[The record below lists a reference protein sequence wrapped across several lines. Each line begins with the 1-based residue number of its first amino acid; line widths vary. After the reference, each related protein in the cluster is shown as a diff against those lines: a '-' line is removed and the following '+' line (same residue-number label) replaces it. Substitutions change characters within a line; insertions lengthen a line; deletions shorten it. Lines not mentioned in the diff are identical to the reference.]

1 MKGKPLTRKRNLV
14 LIGVAAAA
22 LFGAQGMASAD
33 PAPQERDLVPKATAG
48 QEFVP
53 LSMPEARRQSGQVQG
68 QAGGPAARSA
78 AVAADGPV
86 NSVGSKFTANT
97 PVRVLDT
104 RFGVGAPAGKVGP
117 EGYLMLDLS
126 SQVPE
131 YATAVVL
138 NLTGV
143 SPSVA
148 TYLTAW
154 PADAELPGVSNLNLR
169 AGEVRA
175 NAVTVPLAEGG
186 LINLRNHLGTTHII
200 ADLAGYYAPETGS
213 GFTAQSPVRVL
224 DTRTSGGP
232 LGPGGTRTIN
242 FSSRVP
248 ADATAVTFNLT
259 GVGAST
265 LTAIGAY
272 PAGAQR
278 PEASVLNLAPNQ
290 ATPNLVT
297 VALGTNR
304 SVTLYNSAG
313 NTQLVADLSGYYTSS
328 GGNPYYQVT
337 PNRVLDS
344 RFGTPLPANS
354 WFEVELNTDLPA
366 AATAVT
372 FNLTGTEPSALTYL
386 TVYPTGTGLPNAS
399 NLNLAAGQSAANLVT
414 VALGTNKGVNI
425 YNAQGSTHVLMDLA
439 GYFAPP
445 PAPCAANCVHSWG
458 DNAEGQ
464 LGVGTTGGFSDTPG
478 RVDGLSNVAT
488 VTGSFLNGYALGN
501 GGTVRAW
508 GSNVL
513 QGLGNGTL
521 YGSAPVSVRVGALT
535 GITQIAAGAYSGY
548 ALVNN
553 GEVWSWGYNGD
564 GSLGDGSVATRANPV
579 LVKLPSGMT
588 QIAAGFTT
596 GYALRNDGTVW
607 AWGSNGGSLGNGSY
621 GTGCNTTPVG
631 PGCRAVTPMQVP
643 GLTNIVSIAS
653 TRNAAF
659 AVENNGTVW
668 AWGFNAHAELGLGT
682 VGGPVC
688 YDNPLAA
695 NCTALSPVQIPGLT
709 GVAKVVS
716 GSVSTTYALK
726 TDGTVLSW
734 GWNGDANLGN
744 GTTGDGCVEPNQPN
758 CIGISPAPVSGLTG
772 VTDVAGGSG
781 YGMALAG
788 GSVWTWGAN
797 WYGQLGHEGG
807 LVPAQVPWT
816 TDVKAIGSGYFTSFV
831 VK

>member
-1 MKGKPLTRKRNLV
+1 LTRKRNLV

-22 LFGAQGMASAD
+22 LFSAQGTAVAD
-33 PAPQERDLVPKATAG
+33 PAPQEQELAPAATAG
-48 QEFVP
+48 EQFVP
-53 LSMPEARRQSGQVQG
+53 LSMSEARRESGRIHG
-68 QAGGPAARSA
+68 DAGGPQARSA
-78 AVAADGPV
+78 EAAATVGPV
-86 NSVGSKFTANT
+86 DSTGSRFTANT

-117 EGYLMLDLS
+117 DGVIVLDLS
-126 SQVPE
+126 GRVPE
-131 YATAVVL
+131 NATSVVI

-143 SPSVA
+143 SPSIA

-154 PADAELPGVSNLNLR
+154 PGDADLPEVSSVNLR

-175 NAVTVPLAEGG
+175 NAATIPLGANRQ
-186 LINLRNHLGTTHII
+186 LNVRNHVGTTHIL
-200 ADLAGYYAPETGS
+200 ADLAGYYAPATGS

-272 PAGAQR
+272 PTGAAR

-328 GGNPYYQVT
+328 GGNSYYQVT
-337 PNRVLDS
+337 PVRLIDT
-344 RFGTPLPANS
+344 RYGEPLPPNT
-354 WFEVELNTDLPA
+354 WGEVALDTDVPA
-366 AATAVT
+366 SATAVT
-372 FNLTGTEPSALTYL
+372 FNLTGTEPTALTYL
-386 TVYPTGTGLPNAS
+386 TAYPTGSALPNAS

-425 YNAQGSTHVLMDLA
+425 YNAQGYTHFLMDVA

-445 PAPCAANCVHSWG
+445 PAPCAGACVHSWG
-458 DNAEGQ
+458 DNEEGQ
-464 LGVGTTGGFSDTPG
+464 LGVGTIGGYSTAPG
-478 RVDGLSNVAT
+478 RVDGLSNVAS
-488 VTGSFLNGYALGN
+488 VTSSYLNGYALGN

-508 GSNVL
+508 GSNAL

-521 YGSAPVSVRVGALT
+521 YGSAPVSIRVGSLT

-548 ALVNN
+548 ALSSA

-564 GSLGDGSVATRANPV
+564 GSLGDGSVATRAAPV
-579 LVKLPSGMT
+579 RVNLPSGIVR
-588 QIAAGFTT
+588 IAAGFTT
-596 GYALRNDGTVW
+596 AYALRADGTVW

-621 GTGCNTTPVG
+621 GNGCNTMPVG
-631 PGCRAVTPMQVP
+631 AGCRAVTPIQVP
-643 GLTNIVSIAS
+643 GLTDVVTISS
-653 TRNAAF
+653 TRSAAF
-659 AVENNGTVW
+659 AVKSDGTVW
-668 AWGFNAHAELGLGT
+668 AWGYNAHGELGIGT
-682 VGGPVC
+682 VGGRPC
-688 YDNPLAA
+688 DTNPQAP

-709 GVAKVVS
+709 DVATVAS
-716 GSVSTTYALK
+716 GSSSTTYALK

-734 GWNGDANLGN
+734 GYNGDGQLGN
-744 GTTGDGCVEPNQPN
+744 GTTGEGCTDPSEPN
-758 CIGISPAPVSGLTG
+758 CVATSPTPVPGLTG
-772 VTDVAGGSG
+772 VTALAGGAG
-781 YGMALAG
+781 YAMALAG
-788 GSVWTWGAN
+788 GSVWSWGFDSQ
-797 WYGQLGHEGG
+797 GQLGHPYD
-807 LVPAQVPWT
+807 LVPVQVPGLT
-816 TDVKAIGSGYFTSFV
+816 GVTAIGSGGATSFAV
-831 VK
+831 R